1 MLLSVIKVPLLIERL
16 IRNSSVQTE
25 QVTPY
30 LLKAEHMYLYDVHC
44 SKTQICVRMSTYWTD
59 VPFLPILTS
68 TTFRSDRFK
77 QWEEV
82 QPHVYK
88 SAATNWFTSYWKEQI
103 NIHERAVQTLS

>member
-30 LLKAEHMYLYDVHC
+30 LLKAEHIYLYDFHC
-44 SKTQICVRMSTYWTD
+44 SKTQICIRMSTYWTD